1 MEEEVCSCCNASS
14 FRIISENPR
23 LFNCRDERLKRKK
36 IESMFDFSCVSFHI
50 IVYYVYEKQNL
61 IHSRTCVYN
70 INYHV
75 VWSVKYRRKIL
86 SAEIETYLKELVQKI
101 ASDKG
106 FTVHLFE
113 VGEGDHIHC
122 FVSAPP
128 KLSVTDIV
136 KYLKGITGRK
146 LFEKYPAIR
155 QKLWKG
161 QLWNH
166 SYYVETIGSV
176 SEENIRRY
184 IEHQSKS
191 Y

>member
-1 MEEEVCSCCNASS
+1 MKA
-14 FRIISENPR
+14 P
-23 LFNCRDERLKRKK
+23 DQGKK
-36 IESMFDFSCVSFHI
+36 TRTYIRVFLALILDICYTICMKE
-50 IVYYVYEKQNL
+50 NL
-61 IHSRTCVYN
+61 IHARTCVYN

-75 VWSVKYRRKIL
+75 VWSVKFRRKIL
-86 SAEIETYLKELVQKI
+86 TKEVEEYLKTLVFQI
-101 ASDKG
+101 AEDKG

-113 VGEGDHIHC
+113 TGEGDHVHC

-128 KLSVTDIV
+128 KMSVTNIV

-146 LFEKYPAIR
+146 LSERFPEIR
-155 QKLWKG
+155 GKLWKG
-161 QLWNH
+161 ELWNH

>member
-1 MEEEVCSCCNASS
+1 MCMKE
-14 FRIISENPR
+14 
-23 LFNCRDERLKRKK
+23 
-36 IESMFDFSCVSFHI
+36 
-50 IVYYVYEKQNL
+50 NL

-86 SAEIETYLKELVQKI
+86 NTEVESFLKELVQEI
-101 ASDKG
+101 AQDKG
-106 FTVHLFE
+106 FIVHLFE
-113 VGEGDHIHC
+113 IGEGDHVHC
-122 FVSAPP
+122 VVSAPP

-146 LFEKYPAIR
+146 LFEHFPQIC
-155 QKLWKG
+155 QNFWKG

>member
-1 MEEEVCSCCNASS
+1 MKENLVHYRTSVC
-14 FRIISENPR
+14 
-23 LFNCRDERLKRKK
+23 
-36 IESMFDFSCVSFHI
+36 
-50 IVYYVYEKQNL
+50 
-61 IHSRTCVYN
+61 N

-86 SAEIETYLKELVQKI
+86 SEDVECYLKDLVQQI
-101 ASDKG
+101 ATDKG

-113 VGEGDHIHC
+113 CGEGDHVHC
-122 FVSAPP
+122 FVSGPP
-128 KLSVTDIV
+128 KLSITDIV

-146 LFEKYPAIR
+146 LFEQFPEIR
-155 QKLWKG
+155 EKLWKG

-184 IEHQSKS
+184 IENQTKA

>member
-1 MEEEVCSCCNASS
+1 MN
-14 FRIISENPR
+14 N
-23 LFNCRDERLKRKK
+23 
-36 IESMFDFSCVSFHI
+36 
-50 IVYYVYEKQNL
+50 NL
-61 IHSRTCVYN
+61 VHYRTCVCN

-75 VWSVKYRRKIL
+75 VWSVKYRRKIITP
-86 SAEIETYLKELVQKI
+86 EIDAFLHETAMAV
-101 ASDKG
+101 AADKG
-106 FTVHLFE
+106 FSVHLFE
-113 VGEGDHIHC
+113 SGEMDHIHC

-146 LFEKYPAIR
+146 LLEAHPEIR
-155 QKLWKG
+155 SKLWKG
-161 QLWNH
+161 ELWNH

-184 IEHQSKS
+184 IENQSKV

>member
-1 MEEEVCSCCNASS
+1 MKE
-14 FRIISENPR
+14 
-23 LFNCRDERLKRKK
+23 
-36 IESMFDFSCVSFHI
+36 
-50 IVYYVYEKQNL
+50 NL

-166 SYYVETIGSV
+166 SY
-176 SEENIRRY
+176 
-184 IEHQSKS
+184 
-191 Y
+191 

>member
-1 MEEEVCSCCNASS
+1 MCMKDNLVHYRTSVC
-14 FRIISENPR
+14 
-23 LFNCRDERLKRKK
+23 
-36 IESMFDFSCVSFHI
+36 
-50 IVYYVYEKQNL
+50 
-61 IHSRTCVYN
+61 N

-75 VWSVKYRRKIL
+75 VWSVKHRRKIL
-86 SAEIETYLKELVQKI
+86 SEDVELYLKDLVQQI
-101 ASDKG
+101 AADKG

-113 VGEGDHIHC
+113 CGEGDHVHC
-122 FVSAPP
+122 FVSGPP
-128 KLSVTDIV
+128 KLSITDIV

-146 LFEKYPAIR
+146 LFEQFPEIR
-155 QKLWKG
+155 EKLWKG

-184 IEHQSKS
+184 IENQTKA

>member
-1 MEEEVCSCCNASS
+1 MCMEE
-14 FRIISENPR
+14 
-23 LFNCRDERLKRKK
+23 
-36 IESMFDFSCVSFHI
+36 
-50 IVYYVYEKQNL
+50 NL

-86 SAEIETYLKELVQKI
+86 NAEVEKYLKELVEQI
-101 ASDKG
+101 AMDKG
-106 FTVHLFE
+106 FIVHLFK

-136 KYLKGITGRK
+136 KYLKGISGRK
-146 LFEKYPAIR
+146 LFEKFPEIR
-155 QKLWKG
+155 KKLWKG

-166 SYYVETIGSV
+166 PYYVETIGSV

-191 Y
+191 H